1 MIDHLQIDV
10 LFEDWQVEVINRYQ
24 SANIPI
30 ETLVDPILLQDGEEL
45 KSDWYI
51 DWAKMDLTIEKADN
65 KSTYCLILY
74 INNNL
79 FSEEKIEDTENTQ
92 TDKPRL

>member
-1 MIDHLQIDV
+1 
-10 LFEDWQVEVINRYQ
+10 
-24 SANIPI
+24 
-30 ETLVDPILLQDGEEL
+30 
-45 KSDWYI
+45 
-51 DWAKMDLTIEKADN
+51 MDLTIEKADN